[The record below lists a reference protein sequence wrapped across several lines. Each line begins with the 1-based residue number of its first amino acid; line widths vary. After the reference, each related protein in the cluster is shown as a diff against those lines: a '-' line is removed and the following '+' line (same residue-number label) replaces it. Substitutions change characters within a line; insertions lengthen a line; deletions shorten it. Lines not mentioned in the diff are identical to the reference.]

1 MQSVVISCRSW
12 GLPWYGDCPKP
23 KCGGYHLLADERVP
37 GAALC
42 SLDDRGEGLDQP
54 GTSMARHEKPA
65 STSPGMIGDQNECA
79 PPRPWMK

>member
-23 KCGGYHLLADERVP
+23 RYGRCHLLADERVP

-42 SLDDRGEGLDQP
+42 SLDDRGERLDQP

-65 STSPGMIGDQNECA
+65 STRPGMMGDQNECA